1 MVSTVRFGTKMSGL
15 ISTGRP
21 GGLQEEEC
29 YSRGDWEVIQ
39 PAGSSLSQLAGLGE
53 EEVEDTLEDGDQGG
67 GGDTVNNCQVSSP
80 ALCSLLQ

>member
-1 MVSTVRFGTKMSGL
+1 MVITVRFGTKMPGL

-39 PAGSSLSQLAGLGE
+39 PASHSHLAGLGE
-53 EEVEDTLEDGDQGG
+53 EEVEDALEDGDQGG
-67 GGDTVNNCQVSSP
+67 GGDPVNNCQVSSP